1 MTALVWNVGTEKV
14 YESGL
19 DQGVLYVRDAN
30 GAYPLGVPWEGLTA
44 VTESPG
50 GAEPTDLWA
59 NNTKYATLT
68 STETLGGSIE
78 AYTFPDEFMACDG
91 TLDLDPG
98 VTVGQQARKTFG
110 LAYRT
115 RVGNEAGGDMVGYKI
130 HLVYGCKASPS
141 ERAYNSVND
150 SPEAVAFSWDFT
162 TTPVSV
168 SGQSPTSMVVIDT
181 TKADPAIVTW
191 INEQL
196 FGAEAVVANLPL
208 PDAIKAFINAL

>member
-59 NNTKYATLT
+59 NNAKYATLT
-68 STETLGGSIE
+68 SVETLGGSIE
-78 AYTFPDEFMACDG
+78 AYTFPDEFMQCDG
-91 TLDLDPG
+91 GVDLGTG
-98 VTVGQQARKTFG
+98 VSVGQQPRKTFG

-115 RVGNEAGGDMVGYKI
+115 RVGTEAGGDMVGYKI
-130 HLVYGCKASPS
+130 HLVYGCKAAPS
-141 ERAYNSVND
+141 ERAYNTVND

-168 SGQSPTSMVVIDT
+168 AGQSPTSMVVIDT
-181 TKADPAIVTW
+181 TKADPAVVTW
-191 INEQL
+191 ISEQL

-208 PDAIKAFINAL
+208 PDAIKAFIDAL

>member
-59 NNTKYATLT
+59 NNAKYATLT
-68 STETLGGSIE
+68 SVETLGGSIE
-78 AYTFPDEFMACDG
+78 AYTFPDEFMQCDG
-91 TLDLDPG
+91 GVDLDTG
-98 VTVGQQARKTFG
+98 VSVGQQPRKTFG

-115 RVGNEAGGDMVGYKI
+115 RVGTEAGGDMVGYKI
-130 HLVYGCKASPS
+130 HLVYGCKAAPS
-141 ERAYNSVND
+141 ERAYNTVND

-168 SGQSPTSMVVIDT
+168 TGQSPTSMVVIDT
-181 TKADPAIVTW
+181 TKADPAVVTW
-191 INEQL
+191 ISEQL
-196 FGAEAVVANLPL
+196 FGAESVVANLPL
-208 PDAIKAFINAL
+208 PDTIKAFIDAL

>member
-59 NNTKYATLT
+59 NNAKYATLT
-68 STETLGGSIE
+68 SVETLGGSIE
-78 AYTFPDEFMACDG
+78 AYTFPDEFMQCDG
-91 TLDLDPG
+91 GVDLDTG
-98 VTVGQQARKTFG
+98 VSVGQQPRKTFG

-115 RVGNEAGGDMVGYKI
+115 RVGTEAGGDMVGYKI
-130 HLVYGCKASPS
+130 HLVYGCKAAPS
-141 ERAYNSVND
+141 ERAYNTVND

-168 SGQSPTSMVVIDT
+168 AGQSPTSMVVIDT
-181 TKADPAIVTW
+181 TKADPAVVTW
-191 INEQL
+191 ISEQL

-208 PDAIKAFINAL
+208 PDAIKAFIDAL